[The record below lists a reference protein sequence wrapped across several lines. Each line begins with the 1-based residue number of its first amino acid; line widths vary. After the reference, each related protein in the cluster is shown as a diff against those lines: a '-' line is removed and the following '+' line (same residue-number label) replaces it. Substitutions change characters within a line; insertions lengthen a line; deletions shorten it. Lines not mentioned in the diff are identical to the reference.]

1 MKTFF
6 VSGIFSLLSAIPA
19 FAGTWQQDG
28 PVWTY
33 TKDDGTKA
41 TSEWIQDKEK
51 WYHFGCDSIMQTGWI
66 KCDDKFYYLDSFG
79 AMYENR
85 WVLTGYYVG
94 ADGAWIPGYVPKN
107 TTKVITDHS
116 SDDDDDDHDDDDDRR
131 SYSSID
137 STNSKHQESTDYSD
151 GSSSTGSSSE
161 LTPGQTGGPKHQE
174 STNYSEGSSAS
185 SSSSNE
191 LLVGPGPSTSSS
203 SSDTGYTNELPSY
216 ERPSNESNS
225 NSGLPHLEAPKS

>member
-1 MKTFF
+1 MKKQIKSALF
-6 VSGIFSLLSAIPA
+6 SGVFSLLSAIPA
-19 FAGTWQQDG
+19 FAGTWQQNG

-41 TSEWIQDKEK
+41 TSEWIQYKEK
-51 WYHFGCDSIMQTGWI
+51 WYHFGNDSIMQTGWI

-94 ADGAWIPGYVPKN
+94 ADGAWIPGYIPQN

-116 SDDDDDDHDDDDDRR
+116 SDDDDDDDDRR

-137 STNSKHQESTDYSD
+137 STNSKHQESTDYSG
-151 GSSSTGSSSE
+151 GSSSIGSSSE
-161 LTPGQTGGPKHQE
+161 LTPGQTSGPKHQE

-185 SSSSNE
+185 SSSA
-191 LLVGPGPSTSSS
+191 
-203 SSDTGYTNELPSY
+203 DTGYTNEH
-216 ERPSNESNS
+216 PSNESNS
-225 NSGLPHLEAPKS
+225 NSGSSSSGSSSELISGLTGGPY

>member
-1 MKTFF
+1 MKKRMKAALF
-6 VSGIFSLLSAIPA
+6 SGVFSLLSAIPV

-51 WYHFGCDSIMQTGWI
+51 WYHFGSDSIMQTGWI

-107 TTKVITDHS
+107 TTKVIADHS
-116 SDDDDDDHDDDDDRR
+116 SDDDDDDDDDRR

-137 STNSKHQESTDYSD
+137 STNSKHQESTDYSG
-151 GSSSTGSSSE
+151 GSSSTGNSSE
-161 LTPGQTGGPKHQE
+161 LISGQTGGPKHQE

-185 SSSSNE
+185 SSSA
-191 LLVGPGPSTSSS
+191 
-203 SSDTGYTNELPSY
+203 DTGYTNEH
-216 ERPSNESNS
+216 PSNESNS
-225 NSGLPHLEAPKS
+225 NSGSSSSGSSSELISGLTGEPY

>member
-1 MKTFF
+1 MKKQIKSALF
-6 VSGIFSLLSAIPA
+6 SGVFSLLSAIPV
-19 FAGTWQQDG
+19 FAGTWQQNG

-41 TSEWIQDKEK
+41 TSEWIQYKEK
-51 WYHFGCDSIMQTGWI
+51 WYHFGNDSIMQTGWI

-94 ADGAWIPGYVPKN
+94 ADGAWIPGYIPQN

-116 SDDDDDDHDDDDDRR
+116 SDDDDDDDDRR
-131 SYSSID
+131 SYFSID
-137 STNSKHQESTDYSD
+137 STNSKHQESTDYSG
-151 GSSSTGSSSE
+151 GSSSIGSSSE
-161 LTPGQTGGPKHQE
+161 LTPGQTAGPKHQE

-185 SSSSNE
+185 SSSA
-191 LLVGPGPSTSSS
+191 
-203 SSDTGYTNELPSY
+203 DAGYTNEH
-216 ERPSNESNS
+216 PSNESNS
-225 NSGLPHLEAPKS
+225 NSESSSSGSSSELISGLTGGPY

>member
-1 MKTFF
+1 MKKQIKSALF
-6 VSGIFSLLSAIPA
+6 SGVFSLLSAIPA
-19 FAGTWQQDG
+19 FAGTWQQNG

-33 TKDDGTKA
+33 AKDDGTKA
-41 TSEWIQDKEK
+41 TSEWIQYKEK
-51 WYHFGCDSIMQTGWI
+51 WYHFGNDSIMQTGWI

-94 ADGAWIPGYVPKN
+94 ADGAWIPGYIPQN

-116 SDDDDDDHDDDDDRR
+116 SDDDDDDDDRR

-137 STNSKHQESTDYSD
+137 STNSKHQESTDYSG
-151 GSSSTGSSSE
+151 GSSSIGSSSE

-185 SSSSNE
+185 SSSA
-191 LLVGPGPSTSSS
+191 
-203 SSDTGYTNELPSY
+203 DTGYTNEH
-216 ERPSNESNS
+216 PSNESNS
-225 NSGLPHLEAPKS
+225 NSGSSSSGSSSELISGLTGGPY

>member
-1 MKTFF
+1 MKKQIKSALF
-6 VSGIFSLLSAIPA
+6 SGVFSLLSAIPA
-19 FAGTWQQDG
+19 FAGTWQQNG

-41 TSEWIQDKEK
+41 TSEWIQYKEK
-51 WYHFGCDSIMQTGWI
+51 WYHFGNDSIMQTGWI

-94 ADGAWIPGYVPKN
+94 ADGAWIPGYISQN

-116 SDDDDDDHDDDDDRR
+116 SDDDDDDDDRR

-137 STNSKHQESTDYSD
+137 STNSKHQESTDYSG
-151 GSSSTGSSSE
+151 GSSSIGSSSE

-185 SSSSNE
+185 SSSA
-191 LLVGPGPSTSSS
+191 
-203 SSDTGYTNELPSY
+203 DTGYTNEH
-216 ERPSNESNS
+216 PSNESNS
-225 NSGLPHLEAPKS
+225 NSGSSSSGSSSELISGLTGGPY

>member
-1 MKTFF
+1 MKKQIKSALF
-6 VSGIFSLLSAIPA
+6 SGVFSLLSAIPA
-19 FAGTWQQDG
+19 FAGTWQQNG

-41 TSEWIQDKEK
+41 TSEWIQYKEK
-51 WYHFGCDSIMQTGWI
+51 WYHFGNDSIMQTGWI

-94 ADGAWIPGYVPKN
+94 ADGAWIPGYIPQN

-116 SDDDDDDHDDDDDRR
+116 SDDDDGDDDRR

-137 STNSKHQESTDYSD
+137 STNSKHQESTDYSG
-151 GSSSTGSSSE
+151 GSSSIGSSSE

-185 SSSSNE
+185 SSSA
-191 LLVGPGPSTSSS
+191 
-203 SSDTGYTNELPSY
+203 DTGYTNEH
-216 ERPSNESNS
+216 PSNKSNS
-225 NSGLPHLEAPKS
+225 NSGSSSSGSSSELISGLTGGPY

>member
-1 MKTFF
+1 MKKQIKSALF
-6 VSGIFSLLSAIPA
+6 SGVFSLLSAIPA
-19 FAGTWQQDG
+19 FAGTWQQNG

-41 TSEWIQDKEK
+41 TSEWIQYKEK
-51 WYHFGCDSIMQTGWI
+51 WYHFGNDSIMQTGWI

-94 ADGAWIPGYVPKN
+94 ADGAWIPGYIPQN

-116 SDDDDDDHDDDDDRR
+116 SDDDDDDDDRR

-137 STNSKHQESTDYSD
+137 STNSKHQESTDYSG
-151 GSSSTGSSSE
+151 GSSSIGSSSE

-185 SSSSNE
+185 SSSA
-191 LLVGPGPSTSSS
+191 
-203 SSDTGYTNELPSY
+203 DTGYTNEH
-216 ERPSNESNS
+216 PSNESNS
-225 NSGLPHLEAPKS
+225 NSGSSSSRSSSELISGLTGGPY